1 MEPISHEGLG
11 RLLKLD
17 SNLQTPHIVFSQTE
31 LSESGN
37 LETGGTIKIGEV
49 FDLPPSPLGLDS
61 DKPPYLQLSKDI
73 AVIDNAYSLQPK
85 KLVEIASSCL
95 EQRLVFLD

>member
-31 LSESGN
+31 LSDSGN
-37 LETGGTIKIGEV
+37 LETGGTI
-49 FDLPPSPLGLDS
+49 
-61 DKPPYLQLSKDI
+61 
-73 AVIDNAYSLQPK
+73 
-85 KLVEIASSCL
+85 
-95 EQRLVFLD
+95 